1 MTTLLFGCDSVYQY
15 IVFPP
20 ERIEYTLVP
29 DVELLMSQ
37 NDPSYRLGEDKQT
50 IIFDAKDY
58 KIEIK
63 YLTDY
68 HLNTYEFPDQSQSQ
82 EFSTNPF
89 TYGNWI
95 DPELGYTPN
104 RFTVFKITIYN
115 YAGGKINLDPENI
128 FLKTDR
134 GDELN
139 SYGREEKNSRY
150 QSLEAYFKKRK
161 GTSGIDDDVFESRMG
176 IVRRSVHYLG
186 KPVFRGDVRDGLI
199 VLDPIADE
207 VDQLK
212 VTIKDFILGYD
223 ENNQPSEYT
232 TLKFYFRKTKY
243 ESPKNSAALLAARDS
258 LRNKNA
264 IKQLEPSARPMGDL
278 KIAVKT
284 TNVIPADKLMKPLD
298 QYLSE
303 FTNFKTSFI
312 KTSITASDLQSSN
325 VLMIIADEGQMKF
338 SSDQEKITAEFIKRG
353 GFIIADERSTT
364 QQSENYQTVNNFL
377 TEVSNQ
383 LGGNVTTGRV
393 PSDHP
398 IYNVWKRIEILPPV
412 DPELQD
418 IEGRE
423 MNDFLSGIYFNNRL
437 VSVISNRGYSI
448 AWGEF
453 GTSEIRSGKDFTK
466 QREFLSNIF
475 YYALASAN
483 HEK

>member
-1 MTTLLFGCDSVYQY
+1 MFGCDSVYQY

-29 DVELLMSQ
+29 DADLLSSQ
-37 NDPSYRLGEDKQT
+37 NDRNYRLSDDKQS
-50 IIFDAKDY
+50 IIYDAKDY

-82 EFSTNPF
+82 QFSTNPF
-89 TYGNWI
+89 TFGNWI

-104 RFTVFKITIYN
+104 RFTVFKVTIYN

-199 VLDPIADE
+199 VMNPLADE
-207 VDQLK
+207 VEQLK

-223 ENNQPSEYT
+223 ENNQPSEFT
-232 TLKFYFRKTKY
+232 TLKFYFRRARF
-243 ESPKNSAALLAARDS
+243 ELPKNASTIVAERDS

-264 IKQLEPSARPMGDL
+264 IKKLEPAARPMGEL
-278 KIAVKT
+278 KIAVKS
-284 TNVIPADKLMKPLD
+284 TNVIAADQLMKPLD
-298 QYLSE
+298 EYLSE
-303 FTNFKTSFI
+303 FTNYKTSFV
-312 KTSITASDLQSSN
+312 KTAITAVDLQASN
-325 VLMIIADEGQMKF
+325 VLMILADEGQMKF
-338 SSDQEKITAEFIKRG
+338 SPEQERLTADFIKRG
-353 GFIIADERSTT
+353 GFIIADERSTST
-364 QQSENYQTVNNFL
+364 QSENYQSVNNFL
-377 TEVSNQ
+377 TEVSNL

-393 PSDHP
+393 PTDHP
-398 IYNVWKRIEILPPV
+398 IYNIWKRFDVLPPV
-412 DPELQD
+412 DPDLQD
-418 IEGRE
+418 IKGKEL
-423 MNDFLSGIYFNNRL
+423 NDFFNGIFLNNRL
-437 VSVISNRGYSI
+437 VAVISNRGYSI
-448 AWGEF
+448 AWGVF

-475 YYALASAN
+475 YYAIASAN